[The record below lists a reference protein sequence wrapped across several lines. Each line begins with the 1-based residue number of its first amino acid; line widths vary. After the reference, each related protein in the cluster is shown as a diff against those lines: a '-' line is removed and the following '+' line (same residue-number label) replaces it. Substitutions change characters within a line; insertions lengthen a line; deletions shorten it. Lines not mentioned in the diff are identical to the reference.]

1 MTKLFDKRV
10 LLILMMVFAS
20 TCFVLAQ
27 EEHSH
32 SHNEEGMES
41 AHLTSGVFSVY
52 GESQKYELTL
62 KHDKIDPGKLSD
74 LKLYI
79 ADYLTNKPLSDV
91 EIKIS
96 VQEDASIVIETEPHD
111 TGIYHL
117 HGTFPKAQPYSLV
130 VNLNSKVHGADL
142 MLLNSVEVG
151 KEPPQLEEATVTEVP
166 QEHSDWWKFALVF
179 AGGLGV
185 GYLFLRRR
193 PKVIAAI
200 LMVVG
205 IHALVQEANAH
216 GDEGHGEEGNTNTG
230 NNVFIPK
237 ETQFLFDILTQ
248 SVAFG
253 DFQPSVELFGTVIPA
268 PGEYADIT
276 TPQSGKITSL
286 KVTPGQKV
294 KAGQT
299 LAVIQL
305 STSLSE
311 QVGVA
316 TETGRL
322 RADIQNARAEL
333 NAAEKEV
340 NRLRSISDI
349 AAKKDVQAAEARY
362 NAAKSNLQ
370 SLQSISSGSVV
381 SSSGSLT
388 LKAPVSG
395 TVGQFSL
402 AQGTE
407 IIAGTTLF
415 SVTSL
420 DKVFIEAQVYG
431 QDAGVVNQASKFV
444 VTSTID
450 NRESDKVRIV
460 SSGLEVNQ
468 SNQSQK
474 VIFELTNPTGSFKI
488 GEFITLQAF
497 IPKSDKSIFVPN
509 SSLSEINGKPV
520 LFVKDSPEV
529 YSVRYISLGEDNGN
543 HSVVLKGLDE
553 GERFVSEGTYQVKM
567 MMLNQ

>member
-1 MTKLFDKRV
+1 MTKLFEKKV
-10 LLILMMVFAS
+10 MPILTMLFALAS
-20 TCFVLAQ
+20 PVLAQ
-27 EEHSH
+27 EHTH

-62 KHDKIDPGKLSD
+62 KHDKIDPGKPSD

-96 VQEDASIVIETEPHD
+96 IQEDATIVIETEPHD

-151 KEPPQLEEATVTEVP
+151 KEPPQPEEATVSEEP
-166 QEHSDWWKFALVF
+166 HEHSDWWKFALVF
-179 AGGLGV
+179 VGGLAI
-185 GYLFLRRR
+185 GYLFLRQRQ
-193 PKVIAAI
+193 KVAIAI

-205 IHALVQEANAH
+205 LHALVQEANAH
-216 GDEGHGEEGNTNTG
+216 GGHGDDEKANAG

-248 SVAFG
+248 SVALG

-294 KAGQT
+294 NAGQT
-299 LAVIQL
+299 LAVMQL

-333 NAAEKEV
+333 SAAEREV

-362 NAAKSNLQ
+362 NAAKANLE

-420 DKVFIEAQVYG
+420 DKVFIEAQDYG
-431 QDAGVVNQASKFV
+431 RDAGVVNSAAKFV
-444 VTSTID
+444 VTSSID
-450 NRESDKVRIV
+450 NRESDKLRIV

-474 VIFELTNPTGSFKI
+474 VIFELTNPDGAFKI

-497 IPKSDKSIFVPN
+497 IPKSEKSIFVPN

-553 GERFVSEGTYQVKM
+553 GERFVTAGTYQVKM